1 MDVTKVTQTN
11 EFCLLSHVKKKKKKS
26 NFQLLLL
33 FFKVSFLLTFCHIFN
48 IKLSK
53 TNIFYK
59 HYVKL
64 LKIVVLKQT

>member
-11 EFCLLSHVKKKKKKS
+11 EFCLLSHVKKNIKNLIF
-26 NFQLLLL
+26 NFF
-33 FFKVSFLLTFCHIFN
+33 FFKVTFLLAFCHIFN

-53 TNIFYK
+53 KYIFYK

-64 LKIVVLKQT
+64 LKIVVLKQA